1 MRFLSSV
8 ATYSHKLVA
17 MSAALAF
24 GVVTADVNTK
34 NVMVKAINNFFI
46 L

>member
-8 ATYSHKLVA
+8 ATYSLKLVA
-17 MSAALAF
+17 MSAAFAF
-24 GVVTADVNTK
+24 GVVTADVNNK
-34 NVMVKAINNFFI
+34 NVMVNAINNYFI